1 MSKIKR
7 LERLLLSINTKK
19 QFTLKELAVE
29 FQVSTRTIQRDL
41 LRLMEMGLPIISE
54 FGPHGGYRIEN
65 DRILPPIGFTEMEA
79 SSILYSLHSYGAE
92 NFPFQIQSRSVS
104 SKLLQYLPAD
114 AKDNWEHLQKR
125 LSVQFPLPE
134 QHLNAPVML
143 EAAIKQKIVTV
154 LYHMKDSKT
163 YCNIQPIGIYNE
175 DGEWFCPAY
184 CYSLSDYHVF
194 NLSDVHQAV
203 INYEPMDIKDFSNIT
218 IHNWAAKITPRSF
231 LELVAEI
238 APAKID
244 YCISHPF
251 LKQFIVKLEDGT
263 TMLKG
268 RVLLNHINKI
278 ADYLWS
284 LKSDITIHSPNE
296 IKVIH
301 SRWAKEISTKNE
313 LILNM

>member
-19 QFTLKELAVE
+19 QFTLKELAGE

-41 LRLMEMGLPIISE
+41 LRLTEMGLPIISE

-79 SSILYSLHSYGAE
+79 SAILYSLHSYGDE
-92 NFPFQIQSRSVS
+92 SFPFQIQSRSVS

-114 AKDNWEHLQKR
+114 AKEHWDHVQKR
-125 LSVQFPLPE
+125 LSVQLPLPE
-134 QHLNAPVML
+134 RGLHAPVML

-154 LYHMKDSKT
+154 LYHIQDSKT

-175 DGEWFCPAY
+175 NGEWFCPAF
-184 CYSLSDYHVF
+184 CYSLTDFHVF
-194 NLSDVHQAV
+194 NLSDIHQAV
-203 INYEPMDIKDFSNIT
+203 INYEPMDTKDFSSIT
-218 IHNWAAKITPRSF
+218 IHNWAAKITPRSY

-238 APAKID
+238 APEGIK
-244 YCISHPF
+244 YCMTHPF
-251 LKQFIVKLEDGT
+251 LKQFIVKVEDGT

-268 RVLLNHINKI
+268 RVLINHIHKI
-278 ADYLWS
+278 ADYLWE
-284 LKSDITIHSPNE
+284 LKSDVTIHSPYE
-296 IKVIH
+296 IKTIH
-301 SRWAKEISTKNE
+301 SRWAKEIAAKNE

>member
-79 SSILYSLHSYGAE
+79 SAILFGLQSYE
-92 NFPFQIQSRSVS
+92 SESFPFQIQSRSVS
-104 SKLLQYLPAD
+104 NKLLQYLPED
-114 AKDNWEHLQKR
+114 AKDNWENVQKR

-134 QHLNAPVML
+134 QSLHAPVML

-154 LYHMKDSKT
+154 LYNIQDSKT

-184 CYSLSDYHVF
+184 CYSLTDFHVF
-194 NLSDVHQAV
+194 NLSDIQQAV
-203 INYEPMDIKDFSNIT
+203 INYEPMDVKDFTDIT
-218 IHNWAAKITPRSF
+218 IHNWAAKIAPRSY

-238 APAKID
+238 APERMD
-244 YCISHPF
+244 YCKSHPF
-251 LKQFIVKLEDGT
+251 LKQLIVSLEDGT
-263 TMLKG
+263 LWLKG
-268 RVLLNHINKI
+268 RILINHINKI
-278 ADYLWS
+278 ADYLWT
-284 LKSDITIHSPNE
+284 LKSDITIHSPYE
-296 IKVIH
+296 IKRIH
-301 SRWAKEISTKNE
+301 SQWAKEISSKNE
-313 LILNM
+313 PILNM

>member
-79 SSILYSLHSYGAE
+79 SAILYGLQSYGTE
-92 NFPFQIQSRSVS
+92 SFPFQIQSRSVS
-104 SKLLQYLPAD
+104 HKLLQYLPED

-134 QHLNAPVML
+134 QSLHAPIML

-154 LYHMKDSKT
+154 LYHIQDSKT

-184 CYSLSDYHVF
+184 CYSLTDFHVF
-194 NLSDVHQAV
+194 NLSDIHQAV
-203 INYEPMDIKDFSNIT
+203 INYEPMDIKDFTDIT
-218 IHNWAAKITPRSF
+218 IHNWAAKITPRSYV
-231 LELVAEI
+231 ELVAEI
-238 APAKID
+238 APDKTN

-251 LKQFIVKLEDGT
+251 LKQFIVKLDDGT
-263 TMLKG
+263 VMLKG

-278 ADYLWS
+278 ADYLWF

-301 SRWAKEISTKNE
+301 ARWAKEISAKNE

>member
-79 SSILYSLHSYGAE
+79 SAILYGLHSYGSE
-92 NFPFQIQSRSVS
+92 SFPFQIQSRSVS
-104 SKLLQYLPAD
+104 NKLLQYLPAD
-114 AKDNWEHLQKR
+114 AKDNWEHVQKR

-134 QHLNAPVML
+134 QSLHAPVML

-154 LYHMKDSKT
+154 LYNIQGSKT

-184 CYSLSDYHVF
+184 CYSLTDFHVF
-194 NLSDVHQAV
+194 SLSDIHQAV
-203 INYEPMDIKDFSNIT
+203 INYEPMDIKDFTDIT
-218 IHNWAAKITPRSF
+218 IHNWAAKITPRSYV
-231 LELVAEI
+231 ELVAEI
-238 APAKID
+238 SPKKTD

-251 LKQFIVKLEDGT
+251 LKQFIVKLDDGT
-263 TMLKG
+263 IMLKG
-268 RVLLNHINKI
+268 RILLNHINKI
-278 ADYLWS
+278 ADYLWF

-301 SRWAKEISTKNE
+301 SRWAKEISAKNE

>member
-79 SSILYSLHSYGAE
+79 SAILYGLQSYGTE
-92 NFPFQIQSRSVS
+92 SFPFQIQSRSVS
-104 SKLLQYLPAD
+104 HKLLQYLPED
-114 AKDNWEHLQKR
+114 AKDTWEHLQKR

-134 QHLNAPVML
+134 QSLHAPIML

-154 LYHMKDSKT
+154 LYHIQDSKT

-184 CYSLSDYHVF
+184 CYSLTDFHVF
-194 NLSDVHQAV
+194 NLSDIHQAV
-203 INYEPMDIKDFSNIT
+203 INYEPMDIKDFTDIT
-218 IHNWAAKITPRSF
+218 IHNWAAKITPRSYV
-231 LELVAEI
+231 ELVAEI
-238 APAKID
+238 APDKTN

-251 LKQFIVKLEDGT
+251 LKQFIVKLDDGT
-263 TMLKG
+263 VMLKG

-278 ADYLWS
+278 ADYLWF

-301 SRWAKEISTKNE
+301 ARWAKEISAKNE